1 MEQTPIQKKPVG
13 QQISGIPDAV
23 VHALLAE
30 AGLLRKKYQR
40 KNSKSSC
47 RKSKGSEKPTKPQPA
62 PEDELEKRVAGLFD
76 DGATNADQRLREFLR
91 GERTLTEKDG
101 TESYYDP
108 AEGRTYTLE
117 EVGTV
122 MGVTRERVRQIE
134 EVALRKMWRLIRS
147 INMREELTEDDWIN
161 GLSGQGGGERDAT
174 VYMPDPV

>member
-1 MEQTPIQKKPVG
+1 VEQIPIQKKPVG
-13 QQISGIPDAV
+13 QPISAIPDDV

-30 AGLLRKKYQR
+30 AGLLQKKYRR
-40 KNSKSSC
+40 KSSKSSC
-47 RKSKGSEKPTKPQPA
+47 KKSKGCEKLTKPQPA
-62 PEDELEKRVAGLFD
+62 SADELEKRVSGLFD

-101 TESYYDP
+101 TESFYDP
-108 AEGRTYTLE
+108 QEGRTYTLE

-134 EVALRKMWRLIRS
+134 AQALCKMWRLIRG

-161 GLSGQGGGERDAT
+161 GLSGRGGGERDAT
-174 VYMPDPV
+174 VYLPDSL

>member
-13 QQISGIPDAV
+13 QPISDIPDAV

-40 KNSKSSC
+40 KTSKSSC
-47 RKSKGSEKPTKPQPA
+47 RKLKGSEKPTKPQPVT
-62 PEDELEKRVAGLFD
+62 EDELEKRISGLFD
-76 DGATNADQRLREFLR
+76 DGATNADQRLREFMR

-101 TESYYDP
+101 SESYYDP
-108 AEGRTYTLE
+108 DEGRTYTLE

-134 EVALRKMWRLIRS
+134 EIALRKMWRLIRG

-161 GLSGQGGGERDAT
+161 GLSGRGGGERDAT
-174 VYMPDPV
+174 VYLPDTV